1 MNRRLDLREAL
12 GLNRRTRNADASRK
26 REPTSNGKSPRPKRD
41 EARLARFEQLEERAL
56 LAVFAAERAVD
67 ADFVAETVE
76 WAERELSTLDL
87 TELNAADM
95 SAATALLDSIA
106 QTPATFE
113 TILAQVFAH
122 YTLTMTAEQHALVG
136 STLRSYLSYLKD
148 QGKIGVQ
155 FVENRMEFVAK

>member
-26 REPTSNGKSPRPKRD
+26 REPKSNGKSPRPKRD

-106 QTPATFE
+106 QTPAT
-113 TILAQVFAH
+113 
-122 YTLTMTAEQHALVG
+122 
-136 STLRSYLSYLKD
+136 LSYGAD
-148 QGKIGVQ
+148 
-155 FVENRMEFVAK
+155 A